1 VEFDALPAGTYANH
15 YVGLLEEVSPSFS
28 RPVDLVVVRAARA
41 ACDYGP
47 TQRLTVRNYPAPR
60 VGNGIVNWQ
69 YSVVESQ
76 QQLVLQWF
84 KGMRASAG

>member
-1 VEFDALPAGTYANH
+1 LGRRGDERIHHAD
-15 YVGLLEEVSPSFS
+15 
-28 RPVDLVVVRAARA
+28 
-41 ACDYGP
+41 GP

-76 QQLVLQWF
+76 QQLVLQPIIQSF
-84 KGMRASAG
+84 SPPSSV